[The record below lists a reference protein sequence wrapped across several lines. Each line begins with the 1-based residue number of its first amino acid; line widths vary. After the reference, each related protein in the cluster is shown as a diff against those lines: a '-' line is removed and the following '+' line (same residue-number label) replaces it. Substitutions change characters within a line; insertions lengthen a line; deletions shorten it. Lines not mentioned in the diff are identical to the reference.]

1 MPRSVLPLTLDQRFA
16 THFQGGDGPIQD
28 GHHDIG
34 AGLRGIGCGL
44 PDLARGGRLQQA
56 LQMRKFL
63 ADETAEN
70 LMPLR
75 DVTQQPG

>member
-16 THFQGGDGPIQD
+16 THFQGGDGSVQD

-44 PDLARGGRLQQA
+44 PDLARGGRVGI
-56 LQMRKFL
+56 R
-63 ADETAEN
+63 
-70 LMPLR
+70 
-75 DVTQQPG
+75 G